1 MPSIVE
7 DVKEVLGIDSRGYN
21 FDTDICMHINTAIS
35 TLRQLGATDYREFIT
50 GSGTVWEDVF
60 KPEMS
65 LFLVRSYVYLRC
77 RLLFDPPSNSFVQT
91 AIENQISELEWRIQ
105 VLAESESK

>member
-1 MPSIVE
+1 MSSIVE
-7 DVKEVLGIDSRGYN
+7 DVKEVLGIDSRGYS
-21 FDTDICMHINTAIS
+21 F
-35 TLRQLGATDYREFIT
+35 
-50 GSGTVWEDVF
+50 VF

-91 AIENQISELEWRIQ
+91 AIEKQISELEWRIQ

>member
-1 MPSIVE
+1 MSSIVE
-7 DVKEVLGIDSRGYN
+7 DVKEVLGIDSRGYS

-35 TLRQLGATDYREFIT
+35 TLRQLGATDYREFII
-50 GSGTVWEDVF
+50 GSGPVWEDVF

-91 AIENQISELEWRIQ
+91 AIEKQISELEWRIQ

>member
-1 MPSIVE
+1 MSSIVE
-7 DVKEVLGIDSRGYN
+7 DVKEVLGVDSRGYN

-50 GSGTVWEDVF
+50 GSGAVWEDVF

-91 AIENQISELEWRIQ
+91 AIEKQISELEWRIQ